1 MPETYKGFVM
11 KKILCL
17 SFILTIIF
25 LDVFAQKDIITI
37 DNVKYKLNQTTQTTK
52 VIYAKN
58 QKVITIPNSISN
70 KKVTYT
76 VNSIAESAFS
86 DVEIVKK
93 VYSSLDAEAV
103 RLIKNMPKKWK
114 PGMQN
119 GIFVRCKYT
128 VPISFRF

>member
-1 MPETYKGFVM
+1 M

-17 SFILTIIF
+17 SFILTIIS

-37 DNVKYKLNQTTQTTK
+37 DNVKYKLNQTTQTAK

-76 VNSIAESAFS
+76 VNSIAESAFEDNDKLNKLS
-86 DVEIVKK
+86 LPSTI
-93 VYSSLDAEAV
+93 SSIANYAFFNCTNLDSV
-103 RLIKNMPKKWK
+103 FI
-114 PGMQN
+114 
-119 GIFVRCKYT
+119 
-128 VPISFRF
+128 

>member
-37 DNVKYKLNQTTQTTK
+37 DNVKYKLNQTTQTAK

-103 RLIKNMPKKWK
+103 RLIKNMSKKWK
-114 PGMQN
+114 PGMRN

-128 VPISFRF
+128 LPISFRF